1 MNNELAAAL
10 AHEIKNPIALIRAN
24 IDYLKLSTGKEY
36 ERYFD
41 IINKEL
47 NKLNSLISDYT
58 EILQPEI
65 RNETIYPED
74 LIYDV
79 TEEFAILGKKDI
91 SFEFD
96 IDSEIKLKGDYKKLS
111 ILLFNIYKNSA
122 EAIRENGIIRTSLY
136 GKGDKIIIE
145 IEDNG
150 GGIAQDII
158 ENVGKPFFTTK
169 SGGSGLGIMICRT
182 VMDAH
187 GGEIHIENTKNGCLT
202 KLIFNK

>member
-24 IDYLKLSTGKEY
+24 IDYLKLSTGQEY

-65 RNETIYPED
+65 RNEIIYPED

-91 SFEFD
+91 SFEFKIDGD
-96 IDSEIKLKGDYKKLS
+96 IRLKGDYKKLS

-122 EAIRENGIIRTSLY
+122 EAIKENGVIRTSLY
-136 GKGDKIIIE
+136 GKDGNIIIE

-158 ENVGKPFFTTK
+158 KNVGTPFFTTK

-182 VMDAH
+182 VMEAH

-202 KLIFNK
+202 RLIFHK

>member
-24 IDYLKLSTGKEY
+24 IDHLRLGLEPEY
-36 ERYFD
+36 EKCFE

-47 NKLNSLISDYT
+47 NKLNSLISDYV
-58 EILQPEI
+58 EILQPDI
-65 RNETIYPED
+65 RNEVIFPED

-79 TEEFAILGKKDI
+79 TEEFAILGEKDI
-91 SFEFD
+91 DFEFD
-96 IDSEIKLKGDYKKLS
+96 IDGEVTLKGDYKKLS

-122 EAIRENGIIRTSLY
+122 EAIKESGIIRTSLY
-136 GKGDKIIIE
+136 EKNDNIIIE

-150 GGIAQDII
+150 GGIAKDII
-158 ENVGKPFFTTK
+158 KNIGTPFFTTK
-169 SGGSGLGIMICRT
+169 DGGSGLGIMICKT
-182 VMDAH
+182 IMEAH
-187 GGEIHIENTKNGCLT
+187 GGEIKIENTENGCVT

>member
-24 IDYLKLSTGKEY
+24 IDHLKLCTGTGY

-79 TEEFAILGKKDI
+79 TEEFVILDKKEID
-91 SFEFD
+91 FEFD
-96 IDSEIKLKGDYKKLS
+96 IDGDIKLKGDYKKLS

-122 EAIRENGIIRTSLY
+122 EAINENGIIRTSLY
-136 GKGDKIIIE
+136 LENNKVIID

-150 GGIAQDII
+150 GGISEDII
-158 ENVGKPFFTTK
+158 NDVGTPFFTTK
-169 SGGSGLGIMICRT
+169 SGGSGLGIMICKT
-182 VMDAH
+182 IMDAH
-187 GGEIHIENTKNGCLT
+187 GGEMHIENTKDGCCT